1 MAVYTCRLG
10 TPAGEILTRKIEAA
24 TENDVRTRFEREGFR
39 VFSLVRE
46 GGARRLLERDARHLK
61 MEAFL
66 HFNQQ
71 LAALIRAGLPILQ
84 AISMLARR
92 QSNEAL
98 RSVLRNVEGR
108 IREGTPLSEAFE
120 AQGTIFPRLY
130 TATLLAGERSG
141 NLDDV
146 LLRYSAYAK
155 QMVGLKRK
163 VRSAISYPIFLVSAL
178 TLLMGVMTGFVI
190 PRFALIYRDF
200 GTELP
205 TLTQIVLSIGT
216 GVQANLVWL
225 GPALAGLIVAGL
237 IGRKTSYGRMLI
249 DRALLKLP
257 LIGQII
263 RDLTTA
269 QFARSLATLL
279 QGGIT
284 LVDSYRIASET
295 ITNLALVQAS
305 KPVLQ
310 KIREGEAFGDSLEQA
325 GWLPPLAVDMIRVG
339 ERSGSLKEMLDELAS
354 FYDAE
359 LEARLNQLTNMIQ
372 PVMLIIMASLVV
384 FVLLAMY
391 LPLFSFISALG
402 VKG

>member
-1 MAVYTCRLG
+1 MATYTCRLG
-10 TPAGEILTRKIEAA
+10 TPAGEILTRNVEAP
-24 TENDVRTRFEREGFR
+24 TENELRTRLEREGFR
-39 VFSLVRE
+39 VFSLARE
-46 GGARRLLERDARHLK
+46 GGARKLLERETRRLK
-61 MEAFL
+61 IESFL

-84 AISMLARR
+84 AIGMLARR
-92 QSNEAL
+92 QSNETL
-98 RSVLRNVEGR
+98 RMVLRNVEGR

-120 AQGTIFPRLY
+120 AQGETFPRLY
-130 TATLLAGERSG
+130 TASLLAGERSG
-141 NLDDV
+141 NLDEV
-146 LLRYSAYAK
+146 LLRYGAYAK
-155 QMVGLKRK
+155 QMVSLKRK
-163 VRSAISYPIFLVSAL
+163 VRSALTYPIFLIGAL
-178 TLLMGVMTGFVI
+178 IALMGVMTGFVI

-205 TLTQIVLSIGT
+205 TITQIVLTVGT
-216 GVQANLVWL
+216 GIQGNLSWL
-225 GPALAGLIVAGL
+225 GPALLGAVVAGV
-237 IGRKTSYGRMLI
+237 IGRRTSYGRALI
-249 DRALLKLP
+249 DRTLLKLP

-295 ITNLALVQAS
+295 ITNAALVQAS

-339 ERSGSLKEMLDELAS
+339 ERSGSLKEMLDELSS

-359 LEARLNQLTNMIQ
+359 LEVRLNQLTNMIQ
-372 PVMLIIMASLVV
+372 PVLLISMACMVV

-391 LPLFSFISALG
+391 LPIFSFISVLG